1 MNARLKAEIAAI
13 SPDAELVR
21 RMYIMVGPDL
31 NAVFDLVCEQVGYG
45 QMTVAQAQRLH
56 DLFGATYFTELPD
69 EQQAWAGGRPE

>member
-1 MNARLKAEIAAI
+1 MNARLKAAIEDI

-21 RMYIMVGPDL
+21 RMYLMVGPDL
-31 NAVFDLVCEQVGYG
+31 NAVFDLVSDLAYTLQI
-45 QMTVAQAQRLH
+45 TPAHAQRLH